1 MVLRLEFCQAPS
13 VQNMRVWWGFFQIFQ
28 AFHLFGLT
36 SNPEEQAKSLKH
48 VTGQHYF
55 HFFSFANLETSW
67 KFHENPSAL
76 PDQSNNLASGKCR
89 QQVRFLALWK
99 ITHHIM
105 SLHREMIYWYNTDIH
120 VHKCPYSKLPA
131 LPTQMNAK
139 DLAES
144 LKLALQASCSEAIVA
159 LRNKASGQS
168 LFSPANAIWYCWWQK
183 LIGSFSHYLQG
194 LYIPGGAGFQ
204 PSTVA

>member
-1 MVLRLEFCQAPS
+1 MRFLSNLSGFSPLRTYIKPRGTSKEPETCHWSALFPFFFLCEFGNILKIPWKSISLARS
-13 VQNMRVWWGFFQIFQ
+13 VQQ
-28 AFHLFGLT
+28 LSFGQMQT
-36 SNPEEQAKSLKH
+36 ASTVPGSLK
-48 VTGQHYF
+48 
-55 HFFSFANLETSW
+55 
-67 KFHENPSAL
+67 
-76 PDQSNNLASGKCR
+76 NN
-89 QQVRFLALWK
+89 
-99 ITHHIM
+99 HHIM